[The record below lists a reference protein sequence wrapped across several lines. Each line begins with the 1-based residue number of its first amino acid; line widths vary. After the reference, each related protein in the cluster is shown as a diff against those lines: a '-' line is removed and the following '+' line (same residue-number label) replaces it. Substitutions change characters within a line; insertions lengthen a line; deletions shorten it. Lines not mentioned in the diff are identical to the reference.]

1 MPSPSGYEPVV
12 GRRYHDMKPTLTSA
26 FHSMTRFLSVVG
38 LFALLVAAMPS
49 QSVAQTYEDA
59 VNAYN
64 QGDELARTGKHKDA
78 IAAFERVITIAGRLE
93 DGQGVEIAKK
103 AQDYIPQLHFAYSV
117 GLAREGKMLEAAS
130 AFEKTIAES
139 RKYNNTNFA
148 QRAQQGLLQ
157 AYYTAGNQALQ
168 AKEFDRA
175 IELYDKTI
183 TVQPT
188 FAQAFYNKGL
198 ALRSLNR
205 GEDALEQFDQAI
217 KLATTSRNNQILD
230 AATNAARN
238 YLLITA
244 ASNKETKKY
253 AEAVALLSQ
262 AIGYKEA
269 DAELHY
275 RLSEVYNLQGE
286 YDKAIA
292 SANRALELE
301 QGGPV
306 DRARIYFELANALKF
321 KANVPAACE
330 AYKNASFGDFRAN
343 AEHAMTHELKCSTVN
358 R

>member
-1 MPSPSGYEPVV
+1 M
-12 GRRYHDMKPTLTSA
+12 RRLISVFGFLAFMVAIATPT
-26 FHSMTRFLSVVG
+26 SV
-38 LFALLVAAMPS
+38 L
-49 QSVAQTYEDA
+49 AQTYEDA

-78 IAAFERVITIAGRLE
+78 IAAFERVINIAGRLE
-93 DGQGVEIAKK
+93 DGQGTEIAKK

-157 AYYTAGNQALQ
+157 SYYTAGNQALQ

-175 IELYDKTI
+175 IELYDKSI

-188 FAQAFYNKGL
+188 FAQAHYNKGL

-205 GEDALEQFDQAI
+205 GEDAMVEFDKAI
-217 KLATTSRNNQILD
+217 TLATAAKNNQILE

-238 YLLITA
+238 YLLISA
-244 ASNKETKKY
+244 AAKKEQKAYPEAISYLTKAIEYKET
-253 AEAVALLSQ
+253 
-262 AIGYKEA
+262 

-275 RLSEVYNLQGE
+275 RLAEVYNLQTE
-286 YDKAIA
+286 YDKAIG

-343 AEHAMTHELKCSTVN
+343 AEHAMTHELKCATVN

>member
-1 MPSPSGYEPVV
+1 M
-12 GRRYHDMKPTLTSA
+12 RRFIP
-26 FHSMTRFLSVVG
+26 VVG
-38 LFALLVAAMPS
+38 LFALLVVAAMPS
-49 QSVAQTYEDA
+49 AVSAQTYEDA

-78 IAAFERVITIAGRLE
+78 IAAFERVINIAGRLE
-93 DGQGVEIAKK
+93 GDQGTEISKK
-103 AQDYIPQLHFAYSV
+103 ASDYIPQLHFAYSV

-130 AFEKTIAES
+130 AFERTLAES

-188 FAQAFYNKGL
+188 FAQAYYNKGL
-198 ALRSLNR
+198 ALRNLNR
-205 GEDALEQFDQAI
+205 GEEALAQYDKAI
-217 KLATTSRNNQILD
+217 QLATASRNSQIQE

-238 YLLITA
+238 YLLVSA
-244 ASNKETKKY
+244 AAMKEAKKY
-253 AEAVALLSQ
+253 PEAVAYLAQ
-262 AIGYKEA
+262 AIEYKES
-269 DAELHY
+269 DPELHY
-275 RLSEVYNLQGE
+275 RLAEVYNLQAE
-286 YDKAIA
+286 FDKAIV
-292 SANRALELE
+292 SANRALVLE

-306 DRARIYFELANALKF
+306 DRARIWFELANALKF
-321 KANVPAACE
+321 KANVSAACE
-330 AYKNASFGDFRAN
+330 AYKNASYGDFRAN
-343 AEHAMTHELKCSTVN
+343 AEHAMTHELKCSTANN

>member
-1 MPSPSGYEPVV
+1 M
-12 GRRYHDMKPTLTSA
+12 RRFIP
-26 FHSMTRFLSVVG
+26 VVG
-38 LFALLVAAMPS
+38 LFTLLVFAAMPS
-49 QSVAQTYEDA
+49 AVSAQTYEDA

-78 IAAFERVITIAGRLE
+78 IAAFERVINIAGRLE
-93 DGQGVEIAKK
+93 EGQGTEIAKK
-103 AQDYIPQLHFAYSV
+103 AQDYIPQLHFAFSV
-117 GLAREGKMLEAAS
+117 GLAREGKMLEAAT

-168 AKEFDRA
+168 AKEFERA
-175 IELYDKTI
+175 IELYDKSI

-188 FAQAFYNKGL
+188 FAQAHYNKGL
-198 ALRSLNR
+198 ALRNLSR
-205 GEDALEQFDQAI
+205 GEEALVEFDQAI
-217 KLATTSRNNQILD
+217 KLSTASRNNQILE

-238 YLLITA
+238 YLLISA
-244 ASNKETKKY
+244 AAKKESKSY
-253 AEAVALLSQ
+253 AEAISYLSK
-262 AIGYKEA
+262 AVEYKET

-275 RLSEVYNLQGE
+275 RLAEVHNLMME
-286 YDKAIA
+286 HDKAIV

-306 DRARIYFELANALKF
+306 DRARIYFELANALKL

-343 AEHAMTHELKCSTVN
+343 AEHAMTHELKCANIN

>member
-1 MPSPSGYEPVV
+1 MVVVALPS
-12 GRRYHDMKPTLTSA
+12 
-26 FHSMTRFLSVVG
+26 SVK
-38 LFALLVAAMPS
+38 
-49 QSVAQTYEDA
+49 AQTYEDA

-78 IAAFERVITIAGRLE
+78 IAAFERVITIAGRLQ
-93 DGQGVEIAKK
+93 DGQGTEIAKK

-130 AFEKTIAES
+130 AFEATIAVS

-157 AYYTAGNQALQ
+157 AYNTAANQALQ
-168 AKEFDRA
+168 AKEFGRA

-183 TVQPT
+183 AVQPA

-198 ALRSLNR
+198 ALRNLNR
-205 GEDALEQFDQAI
+205 GDEALEQFDQAI
-217 KLATTSRNNQILD
+217 KLSAAAKNNQILEV
-230 AATNAARN
+230 ATNAARN
-238 YLLITA
+238 YLLVSA
-244 ASNKETKKY
+244 AAMKESKKY
-253 AEAVALLSQ
+253 AEAVVLLNR
-262 AIGYKEA
+262 AVEYKPD

-275 RLSEVYNLQGE
+275 RLAEVFNLQGQH
-286 YDKAIA
+286 DKAIE
-292 SANRALELE
+292 SANTALEHE
-301 QGGPV
+301 KGGPV

-330 AYKNASFGDFRAN
+330 AYKKAAFGDFRAN
-343 AEHAMTHELKCSTVN
+343 AEHAMTHELKCSTLN